1 MYNEYYCFGGVT
13 LCLTGDAP
21 WQPSDICQPFRIEG
35 GPADHTIRVTVTD
48 ALPQPPKNA
57 DRQGRPTCRW
67 RKEERFCLL
76 QDYGGRYAAFA
87 AREGDT
93 TELRLSE
100 GYRNTLSARVIL
112 ESAGLFDL
120 LADFG
125 MLILHSAYIVTQEGE
140 GILFSGPSGAGKSTQ
155 AELWRQYAGAQVI
168 NGDRSLIRPAD
179 GTAHGIL
186 YSGTS
191 GICRNVSAPLRAIVL
206 PVQAAE
212 NRKLLNIRDI
222 VEFANTV
229 PLEQVRPT
237 LARQIEYN
245 MAIAEEGIR
254 GHYGAEIG
262 KILLRSYGSS
272 VQNRAKAYAA
282 AGSDARMNGCE
293 KPVVINSGSGN
304 QGMTASI
311 PVIIYAKECGAS
323 EETLYRALIISNLV
337 TIHLKTGIG
346 SLSAYCGATSAGAGA
361 GAGICYLY
369 GGQYDEIAHTIVNAL
384 AINSGMLCD
393 GAKASC
399 AAKIASAVEAGLLGM
414 QMYMHDS
421 QFYCGDGL
429 VAKNVEET
437 IQAVSAVAR
446 EGMRGTDEEI
456 IHIMVHGA

>member
-1 MYNEYYCFGGVT
+1 MYNEYYCFGGIT
-13 LCLTGDAP
+13 LHLTGDAP
-21 WQPSDICQPFRIEG
+21 WQPSEICQPFRIEG

-100 GYRNTLSARVIL
+100 GYRDTLSARVIL

-179 GTAHGIL
+179 GTVHGIL

-206 PVQAAE
+206 PVQGTE
-212 NRKLLNIRDI
+212 NRVYPLRPQETFARLLNQCAYYPWAADSASRTTEL
-222 VEFANTV
+222 VAQLMNTV
-229 PLEQVRPT
+229 PVYGMECRKEESAVRVLET
-237 LARQIEYN
+237 
-245 MAIAEEGIR
+245 
-254 GHYGAEIG
+254 
-262 KILLRSYGSS
+262 LLR
-272 VQNRAKAYAA
+272 R
-282 AGSDARMNGCE
+282 DRNG
-293 KPVVINSGSGN
+293 V
-304 QGMTASI
+304 
-311 PVIIYAKECGAS
+311 
-323 EETLYRALIISNLV
+323 
-337 TIHLKTGIG
+337 
-346 SLSAYCGATSAGAGA
+346 
-361 GAGICYLY
+361 
-369 GGQYDEIAHTIVNAL
+369 
-384 AINSGMLCD
+384 
-393 GAKASC
+393 
-399 AAKIASAVEAGLLGM
+399 
-414 QMYMHDS
+414 
-421 QFYCGDGL
+421 
-429 VAKNVEET
+429 
-437 IQAVSAVAR
+437 
-446 EGMRGTDEEI
+446 
-456 IHIMVHGA
+456 

>member
-1 MYNEYYCFGGVT
+1 MYDEYNSFGGLT
-13 LCLTGDAP
+13 LHLTGNEP
-21 WQPSDICQPFRIEG
+21 WLPSDICQPFRIEG

-100 GYRNTLSARVIL
+100 GYRDTLSVRVIL

-179 GTAHGIL
+179 GTVHGIL

-206 PVQAAE
+206 PVQGTE
-212 NRKLLNIRDI
+212 NRVYPLRPQETFARLLNQCAYYPWAADSASRMTEL
-222 VEFANTV
+222 VAQLMNTV
-229 PLEQVRPT
+229 PVYGMECRK
-237 LARQIEYN
+237 
-245 MAIAEEGIR
+245 EE
-254 GHYGAEIG
+254 
-262 KILLRSYGSS
+262 
-272 VQNRAKAYAA
+272 
-282 AGSDARMNGCE
+282 
-293 KPVVINSGSGN
+293 
-304 QGMTASI
+304 
-311 PVIIYAKECGAS
+311 
-323 EETLYRALIISNLV
+323 
-337 TIHLKTGIG
+337 
-346 SLSAYCGATSAGAGA
+346 
-361 GAGICYLY
+361 
-369 GGQYDEIAHTIVNAL
+369 
-384 AINSGMLCD
+384 
-393 GAKASC
+393 
-399 AAKIASAVEAGLLGM
+399 SAVRVL
-414 QMYMHDS
+414 
-421 QFYCGDGL
+421 
-429 VAKNVEET
+429 ET
-437 IQAVSAVAR
+437 QLRRAR
-446 EGMRGTDEEI
+446 NG
-456 IHIMVHGA
+456 V

>member
-1 MYNEYYCFGGVT
+1 MYNEYYCFGGIT
-13 LCLTGDAP
+13 LHLTGDAP

-57 DRQGRPTCRW
+57 DRQGPTCRW

-100 GYRNTLSARVIL
+100 GYRDTLSARVIL

-206 PVQAAE
+206 PVQGTE
-212 NRKLLNIRDI
+212 NRVYPLRPQETFARLLNQCAYYPWAADSASRMTEL
-222 VEFANTV
+222 VAQLMNTV
-229 PLEQVRPT
+229 PVYGMECRK
-237 LARQIEYN
+237 
-245 MAIAEEGIR
+245 EE
-254 GHYGAEIG
+254 
-262 KILLRSYGSS
+262 
-272 VQNRAKAYAA
+272 
-282 AGSDARMNGCE
+282 
-293 KPVVINSGSGN
+293 
-304 QGMTASI
+304 
-311 PVIIYAKECGAS
+311 
-323 EETLYRALIISNLV
+323 
-337 TIHLKTGIG
+337 
-346 SLSAYCGATSAGAGA
+346 
-361 GAGICYLY
+361 
-369 GGQYDEIAHTIVNAL
+369 
-384 AINSGMLCD
+384 
-393 GAKASC
+393 
-399 AAKIASAVEAGLLGM
+399 SAVQVLEIQLRR
-414 QMYMHDS
+414 D
-421 QFYCGDGL
+421 GDG
-429 VAKNVEET
+429 V
-437 IQAVSAVAR
+437 
-446 EGMRGTDEEI
+446 
-456 IHIMVHGA
+456 